1 MTPGNWRARRRGSP
15 PIPIRAPAR
24 PPTSSSPELRW
35 RRAIGTQLEARLS
48 SLVERQPG
56 LPLPLYVEARLLY
69 DEGRYNDALPLFER
83 AASDSERAG
92 DGPQIADL
100 HFHAGDT
107 FLRLE
112 RYAEAEYQLW
122 LELTRFPRNMRARS
136 ALATLYHTTGRTR
149 EAADMVA
156 DLVRLTPTPEGYAMA
171 ARLWTTFGNRR
182 EAAALRVKARQLFA
196 PRRSAARV
204 SPPSPVRSAVRA
216 KMGRDVVRRSSRS
229 WSSCLFRT
237 RHRVPGYMK
246 MLP

>member
-1 MTPGNWRARRRGSP
+1 MLLRLRRLDDARELAASAARVASESDPRASASAHELLARIALAQGDREAARGEAELARR
-15 PIPIRAPAR
+15 A
-24 PPTSSSPELRW
+24 E
-35 RRAIGTQLEARLS
+35 
-48 SLVERQPG
+48 PG

-92 DGPQIADL
+92 NGPRIADL

-112 RYAEAEYQLW
+112 RYAEAEYQLL
-122 LELTRFPRNMRARS
+122 LELKHFPRNMRARS

-156 DLVRLTPTPEGYAMA
+156 DLVRLTPTPEGYAVA

-182 EAAALRVKARQLFA
+182 QAAALRTKTRQLLAPGRFA
-196 PRRSAARV
+196 VGATPHAH
-204 SPPSPVRSAVRA
+204 P
-216 KMGRDVVRRSSRS
+216 
-229 WSSCLFRT
+229 
-237 RHRVPGYMK
+237 
-246 MLP
+246 